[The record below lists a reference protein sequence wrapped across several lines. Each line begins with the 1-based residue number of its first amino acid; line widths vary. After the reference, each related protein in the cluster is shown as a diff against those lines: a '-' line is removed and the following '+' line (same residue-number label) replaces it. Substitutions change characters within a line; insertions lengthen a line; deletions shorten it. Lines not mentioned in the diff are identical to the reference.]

1 MKPRIANSL
10 SNQFNTSK
18 INYTEQ
24 HKYLIFKGFGDFW
37 QNIFIHGSHI
47 KALGPHIIV
56 TQNDII
62 KDGFR
67 WKLWVWLYDGNLSAL
82 YKYSLQVAGWNSYS
96 TALFFQIWQTFIFY
110 ISNWKVKLNSSN
122 IFFVCGKCNNCNIQD
137 NALNVF
143 VQVSKNITKTHI
155 SYFPANGLY

>member
-1 MKPRIANSL
+1 M
-10 SNQFNTSK
+10 SNTNK

-24 HKYLIFKGFGDFW
+24 HKYLIFKSFGNFW
-37 QNIFIHGSHI
+37 QNTFNHGSHI
-47 KALGPHIIV
+47 KAPGPHIIV
-56 TQNDII
+56 KQNDII

-67 WKLWVWLYDGNLSAL
+67 RKLWVWLYDGNLSAL

-96 TALFFQIWQTFIFY
+96 TALIFEILQTFIFY

-143 VQVSKNITKTHI
+143 VQISKKITKTHI